1 MSKHT
6 KTLETFTVELTAE
19 DVLGLSAAMS
29 DSWRND
35 EAFPHIAL
43 QHLSVSAVRDDAW
56 AKIQIAYLAH
66 RGEDSDPRG
75 SRPRVASEDHRPLV
89 EEPLLPAVYS
99 RGAAAD
105 RVSTWASDAP
115 VGPNVLMA

>member
-1 MSKHT
+1 MA
-6 KTLETFTVELTAE
+6 TLETFTVELTAE

-43 QHLSVSAVRDDAW
+43 QHLSVSAARDDAW

-66 RGEDSDPRG
+66 RED
-75 SRPRVASEDHRPLV
+75 
-89 EEPLLPAVYS
+89 
-99 RGAAAD
+99 
-105 RVSTWASDAP
+105 
-115 VGPNVLMA
+115 N